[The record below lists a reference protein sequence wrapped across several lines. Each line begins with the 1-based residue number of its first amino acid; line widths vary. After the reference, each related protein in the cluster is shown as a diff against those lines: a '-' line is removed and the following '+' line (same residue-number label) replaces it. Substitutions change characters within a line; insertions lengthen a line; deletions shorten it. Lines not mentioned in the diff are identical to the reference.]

1 MKIMKRNFRKYRWLL
16 FLIPLKVLILAT
28 GLVID
33 AQSSKAKSVRLEK
46 LEDQH
51 KVNVYINDILF
62 TSFQYPA
69 NLEKPYLF
77 PVFAPNGS
85 VITRGFPLEP
95 RKGER
100 VDHPHQIGLWF
111 NHGNINGLDF
121 WNNSS
126 AIPPDKKDSYGHIA
140 VQKIVRAESGRK
152 GILEITANWDD
163 NKGNT
168 LLVENTRYVFSGDK
182 SSRTIDHITTLTA
195 VNGPVLIADNKEGLF
210 AIRVDRAF
218 EMPSNESLIFTDE
231 KGNLTTVKATDN
243 TGVTGMY
250 TSSKNLKGDAV
261 WGTRN
266 EWVYLSGEKDNTK
279 IAFGMFDHP
288 KNFGF
293 PAYAHARGYGLF
305 SINNLGQNAYDPKQE
320 KKNYNLAKGESLT
333 LRHRFY
339 VQSGSDLTPEKANKI
354 FKEFSK
360 MY

>member
-1 MKIMKRNFRKYRWLL
+1 MKIHFRKFKWLL
-16 FLIPLKVLILAT
+16 FLIPLKVMILAT

-33 AQSSKAKSVRLEK
+33 AQSPKDKSVRLER
-46 LEDQH
+46 LDDQH
-51 KVNVYINDILF
+51 KVNVYINGTLF
-62 TSFQYPA
+62 TSFQFPSG
-69 NLEKPYLF
+69 LEKPFLF

-85 VITRGFPLEP
+85 VITRGFPIEP

-126 AIPPDKKDSYGHIA
+126 AIPSDKKDSYGHIV

-152 GILEITANWDD
+152 GILEVTANWDD

-168 LLVENTRYVFSGDK
+168 LLVENTRYIFSGDK

-195 VNGPVLIADNKEGLF
+195 LNGPVIIADNKEGLF

-218 EMPSNESLIFTDE
+218 EMPSNESLIFTDD
-231 KGNLTTVKATDN
+231 KGNPTTVKATDN

-250 TSSKNLKGDAV
+250 TSSGNLKGDAV

-266 EWVYLSGEKDNTK
+266 EWVYLSGERDNSK

-305 SINNLGQNAYDPKQE
+305 SINNLGQNAYDPKE
-320 KKNYNLAKGESLT
+320 KKKNCNLGKGESIT